1 MVRPEEPSLPTM
13 DQPSSPSRLRRLAH
27 DYRYVLP
34 GMPLAVIGFC
44 LLVPLTAFSIG
55 TFVVWVGAL
64 LMPLTLL
71 LATGL
76 ADLSRLR
83 LRAWGYEI
91 TPPHYKPSTKS
102 ISGLMRV
109 MSDPRRWLDLAFE
122 CLVAFPLRVTSF
134 VVAVAWSAL
143 ALGGLTSWLWKLFL
157 PGEPH
162 AGSGWPL
169 LVREIAPQ
177 TAPQSDVGMYLLDSG
192 INLVIGAIALIS
204 LPWVIHGLARLDAM
218 ITRALLSGTDSKQA
232 SEHLSRLPHAALIL
246 TVSPAGWAW
255 VGTGFAAVVLLAIS
269 WPVLASIHGVHP
281 ALAMVLAIAQG
292 AALVLTVRRPAAA
305 TAVAVAAALGTM
317 LASAGSIGH
326 GTWPWPVTSLISY
339 CLVIL
344 ALALRHHW
352 LWAAGVWSAS
362 TALTAGAFLLIAGEI
377 PHGGLANGIVVVS
390 VGAGVG
396 LLAVLGRMWVKNL
409 GRAEQAERVSAEELQ
424 RRRDLEERNR
434 IARELHDVVAHS
446 MSVINVQATTA
457 QYRKPGIEP
466 EIQQEF
472 DDIAQSSRQALSE
485 MRSLLAL
492 LRNDEAPTAP
502 VPSMADVPDLIEA
515 TRASGAEIAYS
526 GPDSEVSPTVGLTAF
541 RVIQEA
547 LSNALRHA
555 PGSTVAVTART
566 DAGVLVVTVT
576 NSKPLSVVEP
586 APGSGLGL
594 AGIRERVT
602 TLGGMVQAGPRLGGG
617 FRVRVQIPL
626 DHAR

>member
-1 MVRPEEPSLPTM
+1 MGQL
-13 DQPSSPSRLRRLAH
+13 SSPSRMRTLAR
-27 DYRYVLP
+27 DYLYVLP
-34 GMPLAVIGFC
+34 GMPLALASVV
-44 LLVPLTAFSIG
+44 LLVPLTALSLG
-55 TFVVWVGAL
+55 TFVIWVGAL

-83 LRAWGYEI
+83 LRAWGQEI
-91 TPPHYKPSTKS
+91 SPAHYKPTTKS
-102 ISGLMRV
+102 FAGFLRV
-109 MSDPRRWLDLAFE
+109 MTDPRRWLDLVFE
-122 CLVAFPLRVTSF
+122 TLVALPLRLTSF
-134 VVAVAWSAL
+134 VVALTWTAL
-143 ALGGLTSWLWKLFL
+143 AVGGLTSWFWKLFL

-162 AGSGWPL
+162 AESGWPL
-169 LVREIAPQ
+169 LVREIAPRMV
-177 TAPQSDVGMYLLDSG
+177 PQSDVGMYLLDSA
-192 INLVIGAIALIS
+192 INLVLGALALLS
-204 LPWVIHGLARLDAM
+204 LPWVIHGLARFDAL
-218 ITRALLSGTDSKQA
+218 IARALLSGSTSKQA
-232 SEHLSRLPHAALIL
+232 PDHLGRIPHAALIL

-269 WPVLASIHGVHP
+269 WPVLATIHGVHP
-281 ALAMVLAIAQG
+281 ALAMVLAISQG
-292 AALVLTVRRPAAA
+292 AALVLTVRRPTAA
-305 TAVAVAAALGTM
+305 TAMAILAAAGTM
-317 LASAGSIGH
+317 LASASSIGH

-352 LWAAGVWSAS
+352 LWAAAVWSAS
-362 TALTAGAFLLIAGEI
+362 TALTAGAFVLIAGAI

-390 VGAGVG
+390 VGAAVG

-457 QYRKPGIEP
+457 QYRKPGIDP

-502 VPSMADVPDLIEA
+502 MPTMTDVPDLIEA
-515 TRASGAEIAYS
+515 TRASGAEISYS
-526 GPDSEVSPTVGLTAF
+526 GTDDEVSPTVGLTAF

-555 PGSTVAVTART
+555 PGAAVTVTARSE
-566 DAGVLVVTVT
+566 AEVLIITVA
-576 NSKPLSVVEP
+576 NSKPLSVVEA

-602 TLGGMVQAGPRLGGG
+602 ALGGTVQAGPRLGGG
-617 FRVRVQIPL
+617 FRLRVQIPM
-626 DHAR
+626 DHAHHAGDPLPE